1 MNNIQDYSLF
11 HKFIETYS
19 PSGFIDINRDDFL
32 ITEMEKRMEN
42 NDQFFF
48 VGDLI
53 QMKILF
59 TSKGSSKI
67 IGVEPENITPYH
79 FFEATHPDDIE
90 RHSLG
95 RNQLFKMAQEL
106 FIAQKGDALL
116 SSNFR
121 ILCTDGKY
129 KCLLFQC
136 YLFYSGTPTKTVYVI
151 QVHTNVDWCKKI
163 QKENHY
169 YAGNDLSLFIYPDEK
184 FLQIGSIFTKRD
196 FEIIKLIESGLNSE
210 QIAEKLFLSHYT
222 INAHRANILKKTN
235 KSHISELIYDLNER
249 GLL

>member
-1 MNNIQDYSLF
+1 MENNQDYSMF
-11 HKFIETYS
+11 HKFNETYS
-19 PSGFIDINRDDFL
+19 PTGFIAINRDDSL
-32 ITEMEKRMEN
+32 IMEMEKRMEN

-48 VGDLI
+48 VGDVI

-59 TSKGSSKI
+59 TSKGSSKM

-95 RNQLFKMAQEL
+95 RTQLFKMAQEL
-106 FIAQKGDALL
+106 FIAKKGSALV

-136 YLFYSGTPTKTVYVI
+136 YLFYSEAPTKTVYVI

-184 FLQIGSIFTKRD
+184 FLQIGSVFTKRE
-196 FEIIKLIESGLNSE
+196 FEIIKLIQLGFSTE
-210 QIAEKLFLSHYT
+210 QLAEKLFVST
-222 INAHRANILKKTN
+222 NTVNVHRGNILKKSGKTRFT
-235 KSHISELIYDLNER
+235 ELIYELR
-249 GLL
+249 VQGML

>member
-1 MNNIQDYSLF
+1 MDNNQDYSLF
-11 HKFIETYS
+11 HKFNETYS
-19 PSGFIDINRDDFL
+19 PTGFIAINRNDSL
-32 ITEMEKRMEN
+32 ITEMEKGMEN
-42 NDQFFF
+42 NNQFFF
-48 VGDLI
+48 VADVI

-59 TSKGSSKI
+59 TSKGSSKM

-95 RNQLFKMAQEL
+95 RTQLFKMAQEL
-106 FIAQKGDALL
+106 FIAQKSSALV

-136 YLFYSGTPTKTVYVI
+136 YLFYSETPSKTVYVI

-163 QKENHY
+163 KKEYHF
-169 YAGNDLSLFIYPDEK
+169 YAGNDVAYFKYPDEK
-184 FLQIGSIFTKRD
+184 LMQIGSIFTKRE
-196 FEIIKLIESGLNSE
+196 FEIIKLIELGFSTE
-210 QIAEKLFLSHYT
+210 QLAKKLFVST
-222 INAHRANILKKTN
+222 NTVNVHRGNILKKSD
-235 KSHISELIYDLNER
+235 KARFSELIYDLRNQ
-249 GLL
+249 GIL